1 MNKRVLIT
9 GASGGF
15 GFLICKE
22 LRAKGYEVAGTTR
35 SLKGKNEVI
44 NNDLMRMGVHMI
56 EMDVTNEESVNTA
69 VNRAIEEMNGLDL
82 LINNA
87 GVGALGMQEHFTPE
101 DMQKVFDVNVFGVQR
116 VTRAALPYLREQGK
130 GTLLFISSLLGR
142 VAMPFYGIY
151 NASKWALEGMAE
163 NYRVELSHFGIECCI
178 VEPGGFPTTFIEN
191 LVKPH
196 DRSRNKSY
204 GNFMRSVNATFE
216 GFQEAMAHY
225 EEQRAENVAIA
236 IVNLIGMPYGDK
248 PFRKVVDYMGMG
260 TYVEEYNEKLDK
272 ITYSLYSAFGT
283 EGMLSVKQPL
293 VKEHL

>member
-1 MNKRVLIT
+1 MNKRILIT

-22 LRAKGYEVAGTTR
+22 LRAKGYQVAGTTR
-35 SLKGKNEVI
+35 NLKGKNEVVI
-44 NNDLMRMGVHMI
+44 NDLMRMGVHMI
-56 EMDVTNEESVNTA
+56 EMDVTNEKSVNA
-69 VNRAIEEMNGLDL
+69 GVNQAIEELNGLDV

-87 GVGALGMQEHFTPE
+87 GVGALGMQEHFTLD

-116 VTRAALPYLREQGK
+116 VTRAVLPYLREQGK

-151 NASKWALEGMAE
+151 NASKWALEALAE
-163 NYRVELSHFGIECCI
+163 NYRVELSGFGIECCI
-178 VEPGGFPTTFIEN
+178 VEPGGFPTTFMEN

-196 DRSRNKSY
+196 DHTRNKSY
-204 GNFMRSVNATFE
+204 GTFMKSVNATFE
-216 GFQEAMAHY
+216 GFQDAMTHY
-225 EEQRAENVAIA
+225 EEQRPENVALA
-236 IVNLIGMPYGDK
+236 VVALIGMRHGNK

-260 TYVEEYNEKLDK
+260 TYVEEYNDKLEK
-272 ITYSLYSAFGT
+272 ITYSLYSAFGN
-283 EGMLSVKQPL
+283 EGMLSVNQPL